1 MKTNT
6 RHFLDKQ
13 RQSTFFPYC
22 KIEKMLYFI
31 CINIKNTYLSVL
43 TYTVYTEYFCKKIS
57 K

>member
-1 MKTNT
+1 MTKYI
-6 RHFLDKQ
+6 
-13 RQSTFFPYC
+13 FPYC